1 MSCKQLSIKTLKNV
15 KNLTKKIKKLN
26 FKQQSR
32 VLFKELNYNI
42 KNDKTEVV
50 FQ

>member
-32 VLFKELNYNI
+32 VVSKGLNFNV
-42 KNDKTEVV
+42 KNDKTEVI